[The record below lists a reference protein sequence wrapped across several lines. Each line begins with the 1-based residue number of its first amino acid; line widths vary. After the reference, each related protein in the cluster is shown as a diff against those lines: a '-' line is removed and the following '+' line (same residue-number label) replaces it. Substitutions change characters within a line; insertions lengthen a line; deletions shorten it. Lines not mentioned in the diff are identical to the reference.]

1 MINKLVLSKATI
13 AILSFG
19 LSAPASATAS
29 EISGSVVV
37 DEATTIVHTQIQGEL
52 ELPSSREAIKS
63 GNLKGTWT
71 YGNTSDLGFGSVW
84 YSVTGESTGAGK
96 AKGRAIVR
104 DGKGVEATGGWK
116 NPGFNSYA
124 TIKRTTSGSNS
135 AYWSLGNP

>member
-1 MINKLVLSKATI
+1 MINKLVLSTATI

-19 LSAPASATAS
+19 LSTPATAS
-29 EISGSVVV
+29 EISGSIIV

-52 ELPSSREAIKS
+52 ELPSSREVIKS
-63 GNLKGTWT
+63 GTLKGTWT
-71 YGNTSDLGFGSVW
+71 YGNTGVLGFGSVW
-84 YSVTGESTGAGK
+84 SSVTGESTGAGK
-96 AKGRAIVR
+96 AKGRATVR

-116 NPGFNSYA
+116 NPGVNSYA